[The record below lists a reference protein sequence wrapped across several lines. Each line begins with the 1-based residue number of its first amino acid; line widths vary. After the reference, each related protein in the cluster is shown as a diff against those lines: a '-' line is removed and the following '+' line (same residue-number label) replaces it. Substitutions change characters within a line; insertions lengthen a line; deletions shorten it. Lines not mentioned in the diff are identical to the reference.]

1 MVAKEHD
8 IQETP
13 STITATG
20 SYPVT
25 IMTLS
30 LFTTFY
36 VPAPDPFSLNAT
48 AALPSTC
55 LPNEFLLSQITS
67 VINNNQN
74 LYNFKRPTMAQ
85 LRAEK
90 QAKKL
95 ALETAA
101 RQYAEDFRIYEEL
114 KRRFDAGEDVVVPPK
129 PISGRAKRQR
139 RKLEEKMAEIWGKDP
154 NASDEE
160 GCQTNVPLEEVKLIP
175 ATSFSKHDGY
185 SDLTKEQI
193 HGSHDLVSNYIF
205 APTAE
210 PVAPCPVEQL
220 DEMIHWLEKDEDI
233 TAAQEPRIDFT
244 RGSILGKTT
253 QGGGTSVDLCKQ
265 VVGPK
270 GIKPILDAVGKN
282 SHIDRFLLGNN
293 IVGNEGAQVIADFI
307 ASERSKNVYN
317 FYVCLAFRY

>member
-1 MVAKEHD
+1 
-8 IQETP
+8 
-13 STITATG
+13 
-20 SYPVT
+20 
-25 IMTLS
+25 MTLS

-36 VPAPDPFSLNAT
+36 VPAPKPFSLDAT
-48 AALPSTC
+48 AELPSTL
-55 LPNEFLLSQITS
+55 LPNEFLLPRIISMIDNKQK
-67 VINNNQN
+67 
-74 LYNFKRPTMAQ
+74 LYDFDRPTLAE

-101 RQYAEDFRIYEEL
+101 RRYAEDIRIYEEL
-114 KRRFDAGEDVVVPPK
+114 KRRFEAGEDVVVPSK
-129 PISGRAKRQR
+129 PVSGRAKRQR
-139 RKLEEKMAEIWGKDP
+139 RKLEEKMAEVWGKDP
-154 NASDEE
+154 NAPGEE
-160 GCQTNVPLEEVKLIP
+160 EDGTNVPPEEVKLIP
-175 ATSFSKHDGY
+175 ATLFSKHDGY

-205 APTAE
+205 SPAAE
-210 PVAPCPVEQL
+210 PVTPCPIEQL

-233 TAAQEPRIDFT
+233 TAAQEPRVDFT

-282 SHIDRFLLGNN
+282 SHIVRFLLGNN
-293 IVGNEGAQVIADFI
+293 IVGDEGAQVIADFI
-307 ASERSKNVYN
+307 ASEGSKNIYN
-317 FYVCLAFRY
+317 FYVCFAFGY

>member
-1 MVAKEHD
+1 
-8 IQETP
+8 
-13 STITATG
+13 
-20 SYPVT
+20 
-25 IMTLS
+25 MTLS

-36 VPAPDPFSLNAT
+36 VPAPNPFSLDAT
-48 AALPSTC
+48 AALPSTP

-67 VINNNQN
+67 VINNKQN
-74 LYNFKRPTMAQ
+74 IYSFGRPTLAQ

-90 QAKKL
+90 RAKKL
-95 ALETAA
+95 ALETVA
-101 RQYAEDFRIYEEL
+101 RQCAEDLRIYEEL
-114 KRRFDAGEDVVVPPK
+114 KRRFEAGEDVVVPPK
-129 PISGRAKRQR
+129 PVSGRKKRQR
-139 RKLEEKMAEIWGKDP
+139 RKLQEKMAELWRKDP
-154 NASDEE
+154 NASGEE
-160 GCQTNVPLEEVKLIP
+160 ECETNLPLEEVKLIP

-193 HGSHDLVSNYIF
+193 HGSHDLVSNYIS

-220 DEMIHWLEKDEDI
+220 DEMIHWLEKNEDI
-233 TAAQEPRIDFT
+233 TATQEPRIDFI

-270 GIKPILDAVGKN
+270 GIKPILDAVSKN

-293 IVGNEGAQVIADFI
+293 IIGNEGGQVIADFI
-307 ASERSKNVYN
+307 VSERSKNVYN
-317 FYVCLAFRY
+317 FYVCLAFGY

>member
-1 MVAKEHD
+1 
-8 IQETP
+8 
-13 STITATG
+13 
-20 SYPVT
+20 
-25 IMTLS
+25 MTLS

-36 VPAPDPFSLNAT
+36 VPAPKPFSLAAT
-48 AALPSTC
+48 TELPSTL
-55 LPNEFLLSQITS
+55 LPNELLLSRILS
-67 VINNNQN
+67 VIDNKQK
-74 LYNFKRPTMAQ
+74 LYNFERPTLAQ

-95 ALETAA
+95 ALARAA
-101 RQYAEDFRIYEEL
+101 RQQAEDIKIYEEL
-114 KRRFDAGEDVVVPPK
+114 KRRFEAGEDVVVPPK
-129 PISGRAKRQR
+129 PVSGRAKRQR
-139 RKLEEKMAEIWGKDP
+139 RKLEEKMAEVWGKDP
-154 NASDEE
+154 NASEEE
-160 GCQTNVPLEEVKLIP
+160 GGTNALPEEVKLIP

-185 SDLTKEQI
+185 SDLTKEEI
-193 HGSHDLVSNYIF
+193 HGSHDIISNYVF

-210 PVAPCPVEQL
+210 PVTPCLVEQL

-270 GIKPILDAVGKN
+270 GIKPVLDAVGKN

-293 IVGNEGAQVIADFI
+293 VIGNEGAQVIADFI
-307 ASERSKNVYN
+307 ASEGSKNVYN
-317 FYVCLAFRY
+317 FYVCLLAFGY

>member
-1 MVAKEHD
+1 MIDNK
-8 IQETP
+8 QK
-13 STITATG
+13 
-20 SYPVT
+20 
-25 IMTLS
+25 
-30 LFTTFY
+30 
-36 VPAPDPFSLNAT
+36 
-48 AALPSTC
+48 
-55 LPNEFLLSQITS
+55 
-67 VINNNQN
+67 
-74 LYNFKRPTMAQ
+74 LYNFEQPTLAQ

-95 ALETAA
+95 VLDTVA
-101 RQYAEDFRIYEEL
+101 RQRAEDVRIYEEL
-114 KRRFDAGEDVVVPPK
+114 KKRFETGEDVVVPPK
-129 PISGRAKRQR
+129 PVSGRTKRQR
-139 RKLEEKMAEIWGKDP
+139 RKLEEKMAELWGRDP
-154 NASDEE
+154 NASIEE
-160 GCQTNVPLEEVKLIP
+160 ESGTNVPLEEVKLIP

-185 SDLTKEQI
+185 SNLTKEQI
-193 HGSHDLVSNYIF
+193 HGSHDIISNYILSP
-205 APTAE
+205 AAE

-233 TAAQEPRIDFT
+233 TTAQEPRIDFT

-270 GIKPILDAVGKN
+270 GIKPVLDAVGKN

-317 FYVCLAFRY
+317 FYVCLAFE

>member
-1 MVAKEHD
+1 MINSKE
-8 IQETP
+8 
-13 STITATG
+13 
-20 SYPVT
+20 
-25 IMTLS
+25 
-30 LFTTFY
+30 
-36 VPAPDPFSLNAT
+36 
-48 AALPSTC
+48 
-55 LPNEFLLSQITS
+55 
-67 VINNNQN
+67 N
-74 LYNFKRPTMAQ
+74 LYNFKRPTLDQ

-95 ALETAA
+95 ALERAA
-101 RQYAEDFRIYEEL
+101 RQCAEDFRIYEEL

-129 PISGRAKRQR
+129 PVSGRVKRQR
-139 RKLEEKMAEIWGKDP
+139 RKLEEKMAELWGKDP
-154 NASDEE
+154 NASGEE
-160 GCQTNVPLEEVKLIP
+160 ECGTNVPLEEVKLLP

-185 SDLTKEQI
+185 SHLTKEQI
-193 HGSHDLVSNYIF
+193 HGSHDLVSNYIS
-205 APTAE
+205 APAAE
-210 PVAPCPVEQL
+210 PVTPCPVEQL

-233 TAAQEPRIDFT
+233 TVAQEPRIDFI

-282 SHIDRFLLGNN
+282 GHIDRFLLGNN

-317 FYVCLAFRY
+317 FYVCLALGVLDQY